1 LSEAVRNTKRVER
14 STDRNLPTMSTTF
27 AVKVESPRRCGYL
40 LFFMEIRNIMCTK
53 PEMELIVIT
62 APMENIF
69 NAKYLEN
76 SERHSVRLRAG
87 PIWNNPWTIDW
98 HYDLWLWM

>member
-40 LFFMEIRNIMCTK
+40 LFFYGNPKYYVSQTGNGINRHHCSYG
-53 PEMELIVIT
+53 
-62 APMENIF
+62 
-69 NAKYLEN
+69 KYL
-76 SERHSVRLRAG
+76 
-87 PIWNNPWTIDW
+87 
-98 HYDLWLWM
+98 